1 MKNNTGEKN
10 RIFSLIIMCIAFSLF
25 FILFSLFFILI
36 TQILPSHG
44 TTAIALASSGPSIY
58 FPEDSWDFGEITPD
72 ELPTHIFKFKN
83 IGDEVLIIKGTKVSY
98 ESCIDPLISTKELN
112 PGEEGID
119 PLISTKEL
127 NPGEEGELKITVNSL
142 DMIGRFTKRIYVES
156 NDPVNP
162 RAAVTVSGFIKEKN
176 ESVVQS
182 QPKPQVQ
189 PQPQPKTPFRIGMSY
204 FGKGEYDKAII
215 EFEESIELDENHTE
229 SYYYL
234 GQCYLQKGIIEYN
247 NKNIFKAYSLYRKAN
262 KFAEQVIPQY
272 EKIIEDNPRD
282 LNSYLRLGYI
292 YEVRSIVPFINDYDK
307 ALEYYLKALDL
318 ATGSSP
324 AGNTGIIIYL
334 NVRIGIVYFEKKKYS
349 QAIEYLEM
357 AEKMSPQNVEVAY
370 YLGLSY
376 DKIGEIEKAREFLS
390 RVIEFAPQSEFAQ
403 EAEKKLKKI
412 NKD

>member
-1 MKNNTGEKN
+1 MTNRYMENNAGKKN
-10 RIFSLIIMCIAFSLF
+10 RIFTLMIYIAFSLL
-25 FILFSLFFILI
+25 FILMVQTLPMYSTTTI
-36 TQILPSHG
+36 T
-44 TTAIALASSGPSIY
+44 LAGSGPSIY

-83 IGDEVLIIKGTKVSY
+83 IGDEVLIIKRTKVSC
-98 ESCIDPLISTKELN
+98 ESCIDPIIST
-112 PGEEGID
+112 G
-119 PLISTKEL
+119 EL

-142 DMIGRFTKRIYVES
+142 DMIGRFTKWIYMES
-156 NDPVNP
+156 NDLVNP
-162 RAAVTVSGFIKEKN
+162 RVVITVSGFIKEKN
-176 ESVVQS
+176 KTVVQP

-189 PQPQPKTPFRIGMSY
+189 PQPQPQTPFRIGMSY
-204 FGKGEYDKAII
+204 FSKGKYDKAII
-215 EFEESIELDENHTE
+215 EFEKSIELDEKHIE

-234 GQCYLQKGIIEYN
+234 GQCYLQKGIIEYK
-247 NKNIFKAYSLYRKAN
+247 NKNILKAYSLYRKAN

-272 EKIIEDNPRD
+272 EQIIKNNPED

-292 YEVRSIVPFINDYDK
+292 YEVRSIAPFINDYDK

-318 ATGSSP
+318 TMSSSS

-334 NVRIGIVYFEKKKYS
+334 NTRIGYIYFEKKKYS
-349 QAIEYLEM
+349 QAIEYLEK
-357 AEKMSPQNVEVAY
+357 AKEMSPQNVEVAY

-376 DKIGEIEKAREFLS
+376 DKIGEKEKAREFLL
-390 RVIEFAPQSEFAQ
+390 RVVEFAPQSEFAQ

>member
-1 MKNNTGEKN
+1 MNMKDNIIRKNKKN
-10 RIFSLIIMCIAFSLF
+10 RIFSLIMCIAFSL
-25 FILFSLFFILI
+25 LFILI
-36 TQILPSHG
+36 AQTLPSHSTTTITLAG
-44 TTAIALASSGPSIY
+44 TGPSIY
-58 FPEDSWDFGEITPD
+58 FPEDSWDFGVITPD
-72 ELPTHIFKFKN
+72 ELPSYVFKFKN
-83 IGDEVLIIKGTKVSY
+83 IGDEVLIIKGTIVSC
-98 ESCIDPLISTKELN
+98 ESCIDPVIST
-112 PGEEGID
+112 I
-119 PLISTKEL
+119 EL
-127 NPGEEGELKITVNSL
+127 NPGEEGELEITVNSL

-162 RAAVTVSGFIKEKN
+162 QAVITVSGFIKEKN
-176 ESVVQS
+176 ESVVQPQS
-182 QPKPQVQ
+182 KPQVQ
-189 PQPQPKTPFRIGMSY
+189 PQPQTPFGVGMSY
-204 FGKGEYDKAII
+204 FDKGEYDKAII
-215 EFEESIELDENHTE
+215 EFEKSIELDENHTE

-272 EKIIEDNPRD
+272 EKIIENNPKD

-292 YEVRSIVPFINDYDK
+292 YETRSIVPFINEYNE

-318 ATGSSP
+318 ATSPSS

-334 NVRIGIVYFEKKKYS
+334 NTRIGYIYFEKKKYS

-357 AEKMSPQNVEVAY
+357 AIKKSPHNVEFIY

-376 DKIGEIEKAREFLS
+376 DKIGEKEKAREYLS
-390 RVIEFAPQSEFAQ
+390 RVIELAPQSEFAQ

-412 NKD
+412 NKK